1 MALLKEVAARSASLF
16 QAATSLSA
24 LRGQLGGAL
33 EGVRGLR
40 GSLRG
45 LDSDLAAG
53 GVAVVGLRARGDN
66 LNATLSITQVR
77 LGNVCVWGGGGE
89 EVVRDDVCTGSG
101 DGVWRQDWRVEGRRW
116 GVCM

>member
-1 MALLKEVAARSASLF
+1 MS

-40 GSLRG
+40 GSLRE
-45 LDSDLAAG
+45 LHSDLAAG
-53 GVAVVGLRARGDN
+53 GVAVVGLRARGAN

-77 LGNVCVWGGGGE
+77 SGGVGKVGG
-89 EVVRDDVCTGSG
+89 
-101 DGVWRQDWRVEGRRW
+101 
-116 GVCM
+116 